1 MIDTFIEN
9 LLFKVHQ
16 ETEYLQTTEGDE
28 VECIS
33 IESLDG
39 ILKRLIKEFKNN

>member
-1 MIDTFIEN
+1 METFIEN
-9 LLFKVHQ
+9 LLLKVQQ

-39 ILKRLIKEFKNN
+39 ILKRLLQESKNN